1 MVQTSLSLSFSIGR
15 ECDLPNDGPTTPGF
29 STHVTER
36 ARKADQPDSHGDDDE
51 RRFHTEHISYST
63 VSQVDVRHARP
74 AELRAILE
82 LLDELGRPCAD
93 PDSAVRRSA
102 EEILER
108 EDTEVL
114 IAECDGE
121 VAGLAC
127 LLVLPRLGH
136 ATPEARL
143 LDLVVSRDRR
153 AYGVGRALV
162 AMVGRRASSSGCHL
176 LRLEC
181 GHQREGAKR
190 FYERLGFESRGED
203 WQLQLPVQQLGP

>member
-1 MVQTSLSLSFSIGR
+1 MSSI
-15 ECDLPNDGPTTPGF
+15 
-29 STHVTER
+29 
-36 ARKADQPDSHGDDDE
+36 
-51 RRFHTEHISYST
+51 
-63 VSQVDVRHARP
+63 DVRPARP
-74 AELRAILE
+74 AELQTILA
-82 LLDELGRPCAD
+82 LLDELGRPCAE
-93 PDSAVRRSA
+93 PGSEVRRNA
-102 EEILER
+102 EQILER

-143 LDLVVSRDRR
+143 LDLVVTRDRR

-162 AMVGRRASSSGCHL
+162 ATVGRRASSAGCHL

-181 GHQREGAKR
+181 GHHREGAKH
-190 FYERLGFESRGED
+190 FYQRLGFESSGED
-203 WQLQLPVQQLGP
+203 WQLPLPARLPQRA